1 MTTGTSGVP
10 LREGLI
16 ARLRSFLPAKGI
28 LLANVGLVAVALALL
43 NVNLFSRASLSTL
56 TPVVGTMVLVALG
69 QAFIIGTGGIDLSV
83 PSTVTL
89 CGVIVLKSSDGKDGN
104 LAGSLIITLLVCLG
118 IGLVNGFLVEVTKLD
133 ALVVTLATGQLI
145 AGFTRIY
152 HGQTLAV
159 SEVPP
164 ALTKFSRH
172 SWGDFSVMLLLA
184 VGVGIVVALWL
195 KFHTSGRR
203 LAASSVAPR
212 AAEVSGLAATRQRI
226 TAWMIGTFLVG
237 VGSILLA
244 GQVSTPDLSL
254 GDDYLLTPIV
264 AVVIGGALLTGS
276 RVKVAGATLGGL
288 FLIVLEHVFRVRG
301 YSSGLATAV
310 EGVVLAV
317 GLALVTVT
325 RDLTGG
331 IRWRSIL
338 AFAEGRASRSPAGR
352 STEQENEE

>member
-1 MTTGTSGVP
+1 MTTVTSEVP
-10 LREGLI
+10 MHGGAL
-16 ARLRSFLPAKGI
+16 ARLRSLVPAKGI
-28 LLANVGLVAVALALL
+28 LLANVLLIAIALALL

-56 TPVVGTMVLVALG
+56 TPLVGVMVLVALG

-89 CGVIVLKSSDGKDGN
+89 CGTIILKASGGKDGR
-104 LAGSLIITLLVCLG
+104 LALALAEVLLVCLV
-118 IGLVNGFLVEVTKLD
+118 IGLVNGLLVEVTRLD

-159 SEVPP
+159 SEVPR
-164 ALTKFSRH
+164 ALSNFAR
-172 SWGDFSVMLLLA
+172 GRLGNVSVILLLA
-184 VGVGIVVALWL
+184 VGVGIALALWL

-203 LAASSVAPR
+203 LAASSVASR
-212 AAEVSGLAATRQRI
+212 AAVVSGLAATRQRI

-237 VGSILLA
+237 LGAILLA

-254 GDDYLLTPIV
+254 GGEYLLTPIV

-276 RVKVAGATLGGL
+276 RVKVAGAALGGL
-288 FLIVLEHVFRVRG
+288 FLIVLEQVFRVRG

-325 RDLTGG
+325 KD
-331 IRWRSIL
+331 IRWRSIFT
-338 AFAEGRASRSPAGR
+338 FAHVKSRRSEPGRVTHREIG
-352 STEQENEE
+352 E

>member
-1 MTTGTSGVP
+1 MTTVTSGAQ
-10 LREGLI
+10 LREGAL
-16 ARLRSFLPAKGI
+16 ARLGSHIPAKGV
-28 LLANVGLVAVALALL
+28 LLANVALVAIALAFL

-56 TPVVGTMVLVALG
+56 TPVVGAMVFVALG

-89 CGVIVLKSSDGKDGN
+89 TGVIILKASRGTNGDLGG
-104 LAGSLIITLLVCLG
+104 AIVVTLLVCLG
-118 IGLVNGFLVEVTKLD
+118 IGLVNGLLVEVTKLD

-145 AGFTRIY
+145 AGVTRIY
-152 HGQTLAV
+152 RGPALTA

-164 ALTKFSRH
+164 ALSSFARH
-172 SWGDFSVMLLLA
+172 SLGSISVMLLLA
-184 VGVGIVVALWL
+184 VGVGIVLALWL

-212 AAEVSGLAATRQRI
+212 TAEVAGLAATRQRI
-226 TAWMIGTFLVG
+226 SAWMIGTFLVG
-237 VGSILLA
+237 AGALLLA

-288 FLIVLEHVFRVRG
+288 FLIVLEQIFRVRG

-310 EGVVLAV
+310 EGAVLAV
-317 GLALVTVT
+317 GLALVTT
-325 RDLTGG
+325 AKG
-331 IRWRSIL
+331 IRWQSI
-338 AFAEGRASRSPAGR
+338 FSSVGRRTRFRAADRGSDL
-352 STEQENEE
+352 EN

>member
-1 MTTGTSGVP
+1 MTTVISGVP
-10 LREGLI
+10 MREG
-16 ARLRSFLPAKGI
+16 AFTRLRSLVPAKGI
-28 LLANVGLVAVALALL
+28 LLANVALVAIALAFL

-56 TPVVGTMVLVALG
+56 TPVVGAMVLVALG

-89 CGVIVLKSSDGKDGN
+89 TGVILLKNSNGKDGK
-104 LAGSLIITLLVCLG
+104 LLVALVVTLLACLG
-118 IGLVNGFLVEVTKLD
+118 IGLINGFLVEVTKLD

-145 AGFTRIY
+145 AGYTRIY

-164 ALTKFSRH
+164 ALTRFARNG
-172 SWGDFSVMLLLA
+172 WGAVSVTLLLA

-237 VGSILLA
+237 IGAILLS

-254 GDDYLLTPIV
+254 GNEYLLTPIV

-276 RVKVAGATLGGL
+276 RVKVAGAALGGL
-288 FLIVLEHVFRVRG
+288 FLIVLEHIFRVRG

-317 GLALVTVT
+317 GLALVTAT
-325 RDLTGG
+325 RE
-331 IRWRSIL
+331 IRWRSIF
-338 AFAEGRASRSPAGR
+338 AFAEGKAWRSSSSAGR
-352 STEQENEE
+352 NTDQENEE